1 MNFSFDVLSQIAN
14 GEKLF
19 TKMEARLADYIL
31 SDPSLV
37 LTLSISE
44 LAANCGVSLA
54 TVTRF
59 CRRLSL
65 DGYQEFKLELM
76 KSVSVI
82 QGLDLHDPQDV
93 TMEDSVPELISKV
106 NVIHQ
111 QALSSAMAALD
122 PGQISLA
129 VELLETAKTVHFVGC
144 GRMFLTA
151 MNAKI
156 QFMHISNKFHCD
168 PDPVLQILNASLM
181 TEESVCVL
189 FSYSGATR
197 DIIEIA
203 SMARSKGAK
212 IIAVT
217 RYGQSPLVELSDVV
231 LICGVTEGPEQ
242 AGSAA
247 VQIGLLYLIDV
258 LYTEYFRRT
267 NEVSQR
273 NKAITSRVG
282 IGRVPFKNKKSKA
295 E

>member
-14 GEKLF
+14 SEKLF
-19 TKMEARLADYIL
+19 SKMEAKLADYIL
-31 SDPSLV
+31 ADPNYV

-44 LAANCGVSLA
+44 LARNCGVSLA

-65 DGYQEFKLELM
+65 NGYQEFRLELM

-82 QGLDLHDPQDV
+82 QGLDLNDPQDV

-106 NVIHQ
+106 NIIHQ
-111 QALSSAMAALD
+111 QALANSMTALD
-122 PGQISLA
+122 PEQVSRA
-129 VELLETAKTVHFVGC
+129 VALMENAQSVHFVGC
-144 GRMFLTA
+144 GRMLLTA

-156 QFMHISNKFHCD
+156 QFMQISNKFHCD
-168 PDPVLQILNASLM
+168 SDPVFQILNSSLM
-181 TEESVCVL
+181 TEDNVCVI

-197 DIIEIA
+197 DIIDIA
-203 SMARSKGAK
+203 AMAKSKGAK

-247 VQIGLLYLIDV
+247 AQIGMIYIIDV

-273 NKAITSRVG
+273 NKTITSCVG
-282 IGRVPFKNKKSKA
+282 IGRIPFKAKKNKA
-295 E
+295 D